1 MKDIVFF
8 HSMETGQYWRKKPS
22 KKQKQKKTRKHASG
36 MRTDR
41 CADHTCFN
49 SHQMSV
55 LVAWILEVNKF
66 EQVSCDGHQMLL
78 AGGREGVGRGPVQ

>member
-8 HSMETGQYWRKKPS
+8 DSMETGQYWRKKPS
-22 KKQKQKKTRKHASG
+22 KKQKQKKQESVPVGCVPTA
-36 MRTDR
+36 

-66 EQVSCDGHQMLL
+66 EQVSCDDHQMLL